1 MIPKWFFPTFFNL
14 SLSGTVFPPCS
25 LAWGQTLV
33 RVMVTSSKRTYASIL
48 HLPGLLSVPLTLQQA
63 TVDPCLHQ
71 NSPTLTAKPDS
82 VSRRVTVLSSGS
94 WCTQGFVCILQES
107 LFPHS
112 FGNSVIK
119 SHWPSKSDGSGR
131 RPSYSILTREKVL
144 LLSLNESTYLK
155 LLQSIPLTSPEFSF
169 FLNC

>member
-1 MIPKWFFPTFFNL
+1 MVFPTFFNL

-25 LAWGQTLV
+25 LPWGQTV
-33 RVMVTSSKRTYASIL
+33 VGVMVTSSKRTYASIL
-48 HLPGLLSVPLTLQQA
+48 RLPGLLLSVPLTLQQA

-82 VSRRVTVLSSGS
+82 VSHRVTVLSSGS

-119 SHWPSKSDGSGR
+119 SHGPSKSDGSGR
-131 RPSYSILTREKVL
+131 RPSYSKLTREKVL
-144 LLSLNESTYLK
+144 LLSLNESTYPK
-155 LLQSIPLTSPEFSF
+155 LLQSFPLTSPEFSF